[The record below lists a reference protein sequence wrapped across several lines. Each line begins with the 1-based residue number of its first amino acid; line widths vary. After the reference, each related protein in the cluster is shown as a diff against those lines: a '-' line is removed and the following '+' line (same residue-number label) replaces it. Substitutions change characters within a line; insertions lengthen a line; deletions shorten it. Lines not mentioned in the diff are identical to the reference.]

1 MWATR
6 AALALVLLTAGAS
19 VWAVSKSELEDRIQ
33 RLERRLDS
41 RSLIDLLEQV
51 KALQRD
57 VQQLRGDI
65 EVQTHNMEGL
75 QKRQRDLYLD
85 IDRRLHRLEAGG
97 VEMQPATGP
106 AAPGAPGPALPA
118 TGGGGAPYAPQ
129 AGSGG
134 APYAPQAGSEGAP
147 YAPPAGAAGTA
158 PPPAAGAPG
167 TAAPPAA
174 GVGTGASVAAPA
186 AAAPSLNPAEER
198 KAYDQALDVLKEGRY
213 AEAATAFRD
222 FLQKYPN
229 SSYADNAQYWRG
241 EVYYVTREFKSALD
255 EFEKVVTQYPDS
267 AKVPDAKLKMGYIRY
282 ELKEWDKARELL
294 TQVLQGYPGTT
305 SARLAQERLERLDS
319 ERR

>member
-1 MWATR
+1 MWAIRT
-6 AALALVLLTAGAS
+6 ALALVLLTAVTS

-33 RLERRLDS
+33 QLERRLDS
-41 RSLIDLLEQV
+41 RSLIDLMEQI

-65 EVQTHNMEGL
+65 EVQTHNLEGM

-97 VEMQPATGP
+97 SGMQPATGFGT
-106 AAPGAPGPALPA
+106 PGAESAGGPALPA
-118 TGGGGAPYAPQ
+118 TT
-129 AGSGG
+129 
-134 APYAPQAGSEGAP
+134 
-147 YAPPAGAAGTA
+147 GAASA
-158 PPPAAGAPG
+158 PSLPAPG
-167 TAAPPAA
+167 TAPTPAPPGPGAPGAAGRAAA
-174 GVGTGASVAAPA
+174 GVSPGAGMAAPA
-186 AAAPSLNPAEER
+186 SAPATLNPAEER
-198 KAYDQALDVLKEGRY
+198 KHYDQALEVLKQGRY

-222 FLQKYPN
+222 FLDKYPN

-241 EVYYVTREFKSALD
+241 EVFYVTRDFDSALA

-282 ELKEWDKARELL
+282 ELEDWDKARELL
-294 TQVLQGYPGTT
+294 TQVAQGYPGTT
-305 SARLAQERLERLDS
+305 SARLAQERLERMNS